1 MYITSTKSK
10 QTTAISNRALCSI
23 ERVYECLV
31 LALIRRIQLLAGK
44 GSLSD
49 SRLGSNSKS
58 VRF

>member
-1 MYITSTKSK
+1 MYVTSTKLK

-23 ERVYECLV
+23 ERAYECLAS
-31 LALIRRIQLLAGK
+31 ALIRRIRLLAGK